1 MRVFAGVCMLLG
13 CFLGAGFISGREI
26 ASYFS
31 KFGNQSIWGVVIATI
46 LLFIF
51 TLFFLI
57 LSNKTNSFD
66 KFSRYYFG
74 KCDRVANIFMAIC
87 VLIIS
92 SSMFAGTISLAETFN
107 VNKFVFVIITFIL
120 SFLIVKGNINSLSR
134 LNVIIMPLILIVVIV
149 ATDTSELARTFDSSV
164 ILSIASGS
172 NYIFIN
178 IVSLG
183 LFLLEI
189 GYKYTRKEKLL
200 IALIS
205 SIIIAVMLFLI
216 NNAILCENYIYDVFP
231 NLSMSIN
238 NPLLYV
244 LMQIS
249 IFFGLFTTL
258 ISNVFILSNYI
269 NKLIKNYQVSI
280 LLSLTSSLL
289 LSFFGFATI
298 VGYIYWFIG
307 LVGVIMIFSVLIKK
321 SPAKEGEN

>member
-74 KCDRVANIFMAIC
+74 KCDKVANIFMAIC

-107 VNKFVFVIITFIL
+107 VNKFLFVIITFIL

-134 LNVIIMPLILIVVIV
+134 LNIIIMPLILIVVIV
-149 ATDTSELARTFDSSV
+149 ATNTSELARTFDSSV